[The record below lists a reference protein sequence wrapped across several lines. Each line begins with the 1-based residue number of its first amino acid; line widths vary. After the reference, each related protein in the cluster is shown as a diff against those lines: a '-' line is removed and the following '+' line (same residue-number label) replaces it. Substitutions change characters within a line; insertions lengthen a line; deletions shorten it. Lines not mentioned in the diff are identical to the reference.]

1 MFECLKRT
9 ELKTF
14 DSVRKKSKCVR
25 IAAKTKGTIFT
36 LLVCVCVHAKCQ
48 KRQRNK
54 AGRKMTATLNV
65 TKPIFS
71 TLPLFDNI

>member
-14 DSVRKKSKCVR
+14 DSVQKKSKCVR

-36 LLVCVCVHAKCQ
+36 LLVCVCACKMS
-48 KRQRNK
+48 K
-54 AGRKMTATLNV
+54 A
-65 TKPIFS
+65 TKEQSGKKNDCYIECDKTNIFN
-71 TLPLFDNI
+71 TPTF